1 MNDYPQRE
9 INFFSLNRL
18 RVDPQIAVFLKK
30 NPPLCNPSVFGVSL
44 NQLFEKYIGTINILS
59 MEQHFDIVEACKR
72 GDRKAQFELYK
83 LYSKAMYNI
92 CVRMLGTAENAED
105 ALQNAF
111 VDVFTKLESFRFE
124 STIGA
129 WIKRIVINNCIN
141 ALKKR
146 RVVFAELNDNT
157 QILVTDTPS
166 VSEGILNVS
175 AIQSAIHQLSDGY
188 RMVFNLYALEGYD
201 HEEIGQVLGIS
212 EATSKSQYSRAK
224 AKLREIL
231 KSPQSLI
238 TGG

>member
-1 MNDYPQRE
+1 MD
-9 INFFSLNRL
+9 
-18 RVDPQIAVFLKK
+18 
-30 NPPLCNPSVFGVSL
+30 
-44 NQLFEKYIGTINILS
+44 
-59 MEQHFDIVEACKR
+59 QHYDIVEACKR

-92 CVRMLGTAENAED
+92 CVRMVGSVENAED

-141 ALKKR
+141 LLKKR
-146 RVVFAELNDNT
+146 RMDFAELTENAQLPSEKD
-157 QILVTDTPS
+157 PS

-175 AIQSAIHQLSDGY
+175 AMQKAIQGLSDGY
-188 RMVFNLYALEGYD
+188 RTIFNLYALEGYD
-201 HEEIGQVLGIS
+201 HEEIAGILGIS

-224 AKLREIL
+224 AKLREVL
-231 KSPQSLI
+231 QSPQHLI
-238 TGG
+238 IGE